1 MERFLALREACPG
14 HHFGHHRAEH
24 HLDWTG
30 NLLRSPSASLP
41 GFLKTFA
48 LRRLKSAQLAS
59 REQFPQPVRREN
71 LREQRKIHP
80 PIHTSTGSP
89 RDLGPARRLLLD

>member
-1 MERFLALREACPG
+1 MERFLALLEACPG

-24 HLDWTG
+24 HSDLPGD
-30 NLLRSPSASLP
+30 LLRSSSARLLQ
-41 GFLKTFA
+41 FLKTFA

-59 REQFPQPVRREN
+59 REQFLQPVRREN
-71 LREQRKIHP
+71 LTEQRKIHP

-89 RDLGPARRLLLD
+89 LDLGPARRLLLD